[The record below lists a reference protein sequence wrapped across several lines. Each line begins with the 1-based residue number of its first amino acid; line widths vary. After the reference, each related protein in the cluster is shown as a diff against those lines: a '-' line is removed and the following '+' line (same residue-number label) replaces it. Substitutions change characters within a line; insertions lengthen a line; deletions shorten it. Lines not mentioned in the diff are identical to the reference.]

1 MNCLFELL
9 FLTWFRANL
18 IMDEVPNIKEAKE
31 GISVLQLQNISY
43 LPAGEKGAVPV
54 LRDVNLT
61 LEKNRFYVITGPNG
75 GGKSSLA
82 KIIMGIYQPT
92 AGKIFFEGK
101 DITELSITERA
112 RLGIGYAFQ
121 QPPRFKGI
129 TVGEL
134 LSFSGGKECKGSHCN
149 YLFDVGLCPKDYVQR
164 EVNVSLSGGELKRI
178 EIASL
183 LGRNCRLAIFD
194 EPEAGIDLWSF
205 SRLTEIF
212 KKIKQKEDT
221 STVIISHQ
229 ERIMEL
235 ADEVII
241 LAEGRIQEKG
251 NKEDLLAK
259 ITNRCDCRQDCTERV

>member
-1 MNCLFELL
+1 M
-9 FLTWFRANL
+9 
-18 IMDEVPNIKEAKE
+18 
-31 GISVLQLQNISY
+31 LQLKNICY

-54 LRDVNLT
+54 LRDINLT
-61 LEKNRFYVITGPNG
+61 LEKNCFYVITGPNG

-82 KIIMGIYQPT
+82 KIIMGIYKPT
-92 AGKIFFEGK
+92 SGKIYFEGK
-101 DITELSITERA
+101 DITDLSITERA

-134 LSFSGGKECKGSHCN
+134 LKLSGGQECVGSNCN

-183 LGRNCRLAIFD
+183 LSRDCRLAIFD

-205 SRLTEIF
+205 SRLTDIF
-212 KKIKQKEDT
+212 KRIKQKEDV

-229 ERIMEL
+229 ERILKL

-251 NKEDLLAK
+251 NKEDLLEK
-259 ITNRCDCRQDCTERV
+259 IINKCDCRQDCSERV